1 MVHCF
6 CIFTYLL
13 FFLQNANG
21 GLVRGFIESVHEK
34 AHKVHDDIRDLLHP
48 ENNENV
54 PAYNSNNEDN
64 NDGKLIFV
72 SSPTLATNA
81 EGATNENNDNS
92 NVKPENFDKNINE
105 DMVVFVVSSTT
116 EVAPAAVTGSTT
128 TEKEGRENFFGG
140 CSTGFKRTADGRC
153 KPTF

>member
-1 MVHCF
+1 MK
-6 CIFTYLL
+6 
-13 FFLQNANG
+13 NANG
-21 GLVRGFIESVHEK
+21 GLVKGFIESVHEK
-34 AHKVHDDIRDLLHP
+34 AHKVHDDIRDFLHP
-48 ENNENV
+48 KNNENV

-72 SSPTLATNA
+72 SSPTLPANA
-81 EGATNENNDNS
+81 EGTTNDN
-92 NVKPENFDKNINE
+92 NLNRDVKSENISEDK
-105 DMVVFVVSSTT
+105 VVFVVSSTT
-116 EVAPAAVTGSTT
+116 EVAAATVTGSTT